1 MPQLS
6 RLFQALGVGYLG
18 DLALGWLSI
27 WLAPLTSDRTYNFY
41 IAPGEWFVVPM
52 NAPFVALLF
61 WTSIFSALYF
71 AASQIKGRLRMRM
84 A

>member
-18 DLALGWLSI
+18 DLALGWTSV
-27 WLAPLTSDRTYNFY
+27 WLAPHTADRTFRFY
-41 IAPGEWFVVPM
+41 MAPGEWFVDPL

-61 WTSIFSALYF
+61 WTSLFAAAYF
-71 AASQIKGRLRMRM
+71 AVSRIKGRRLRM

>member
-18 DLALGWLSI
+18 DLALGWTSV
-27 WLAPLTSDRTYNFY
+27 WLAPHTSDRTFRFY
-41 IAPGEWFVVPM
+41 MAPGNLVADPM

-61 WTSIFSALYF
+61 WTALFSAAYF
-71 AASQIKGRLRMRM
+71 AASQIKGRLRT

>member
-18 DLALGWLSI
+18 DLALGWTAV
-27 WLAPLTSDRTYNFY
+27 WLAPMTADKTFRFY
-41 IAPGEWFVVPM
+41 MAPGNWVASPL

-61 WTSIFSALYF
+61 WTSLFGASYF
-71 AASQIKGRLRMRM
+71 AASQIKGRFRR

>member
-18 DLALGWLSI
+18 DLALGWTAV
-27 WLAPLTSDRTYNFY
+27 WLAPHTADRTFRFY
-41 IAPGEWFVVPM
+41 MAPGAWVADPM

-61 WTSIFSALYF
+61 WTLVFGAVYY
-71 AASQIKGRLRMRM
+71 AASQIKGRLRM